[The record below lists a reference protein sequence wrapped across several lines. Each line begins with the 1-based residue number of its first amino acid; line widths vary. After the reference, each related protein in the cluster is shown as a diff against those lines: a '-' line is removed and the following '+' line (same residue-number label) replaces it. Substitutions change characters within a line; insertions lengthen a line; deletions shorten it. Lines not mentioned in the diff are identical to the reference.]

1 MIRPGVSLDYFVR
14 QWAAEMSLRPTEA
27 SKPENLQALVQ
38 AADASWDGGF
48 AALHAPVSPLHWEAA
63 GLLGSADDETDRAAF
78 DFPYRME
85 IVGMRASLS
94 VIQPVGQ
101 GLVIPTIDDILCAID
116 INEQEN
122 LTALDGQ
129 TAVGTTKK
137 GGNFVTLGSLSVQ
150 APHLWGLKL
159 VAPKPNVGAR
169 FRWKQK
175 GVFADCLIS
184 VCWYVREMDPRIS
197 ANVPS
202 QYER

>member
-14 QWAAEMSLRPTEA
+14 QWAEEMKLRPTEA
-27 SKPENLQALVQ
+27 SKPENLESLIM

-48 AALHAPVSPLHWEAA
+48 AALHAPVAPLTWEAA
-63 GLLGSADDETDRAAF
+63 GLLGSDDTETERAGF

-85 IVGMRASLS
+85 LVGMRASLS
-94 VIQPVGQ
+94 VIQPVVQ
-101 GLVIPTIDDILCAID
+101 GKIVPTVDDILCAID
-116 INEQEN
+116 INEAEN
-122 LTALDGQ
+122 LTSLDGQ

-137 GGNFVTLGSLSVQ
+137 GGNFVTLGSLSVMV
-150 APHLWGLKL
+150 PRLWGLKL

-169 FRWKQK
+169 FRWKQQ
-175 GVFADCLIS
+175 GVFADVLIS
-184 VCWYVREMDPRIS
+184 ISWYPREMDPRIS